1 MSISSERRAP
11 GTMTGRD
18 AFMSNIASRL
28 GRRTPSQTPP
38 ERPFKGAPEFYT
50 QRRMTQEE
58 HIEQFMANW
67 MALSGKVLVV
77 SEAEAPAAV
86 AAYIRQ
92 ICEEH
97 GITRITRWEHEALI
111 ALGFDGPVREAGIEI
126 VPWREDGADGIEP
139 GPSPSGEG
147 GVWQQRERLLRAT
160 ETCRLGIVWPD
171 YAVSSTSSL
180 ALFSHGGKGRSVSL
194 LTDALLAV
202 FRADQ
207 LVFRIGEA
215 FEQFKRRYPD
225 AVDMPA
231 SLNLITG
238 PSRSADIENDLTIGI
253 HGPGKVHAV
262 IIR

>member
-1 MSISSERRAP
+1 MSIASGKRAH

-18 AFMSNIASRL
+18 AFMNNIASRL
-28 GRRTPSQTPP
+28 GRRAPSQTPP
-38 ERPFKGAPEFYT
+38 ERPFKGVPDFYRERT
-50 QRRMTQEE
+50 LTREE

-67 MALSGKVLVV
+67 TALSGKVLIVE
-77 SEAEAPAAV
+77 EAEAPAAV

-97 GITRITRWEHEALI
+97 GITRITRWEHEKLI
-111 ALGFDGPVREAGIEI
+111 ALGFDEPVRAAGIEI
-126 VPWREDGADGIEP
+126 VPWREDGADAVDP
-139 GPSPSGEG
+139 GVSPSGETG
-147 GVWQQRERLLRAT
+147 LWQQRERLLRAA

-202 FRADQ
+202 FHADQ
-207 LVFRIGEA
+207 LVMRIGEA
-215 FEQFKRRYPD
+215 FEQFKRQYPD
-225 AVDMPA
+225 AADMPA

-262 IIR
+262 IIK